1 MNAAELDA
9 LKIVI
14 YDYAEESK
22 AYGKKKSRWECLQFA
37 AKAIEGNMIPRDI
50 VDFITDLNYQTT
62 LIKS

>member
-1 MNAAELDA
+1 MRAQEIDTLQLA
-9 LKIVI
+9 I

-37 AKAIEGNMIPRDI
+37 AKAIEGNMIPIDI
-50 VDFITDLNYQTT
+50 ITFISDLNHQTD